1 MINKT
6 QENILK
12 YAKVMQSTQD
22 IAKVTKLQ
30 LQIVENAIVTLARK
44 NYLNKQQAK
53 ALLVNSP
60 MIKWLDR
67 PTSGGLKKPLPVD
80 KGRTLTT
87 YC

>member
-12 YAKVMQSTQD
+12 YAKVMKSTQD

-53 ALLVNSP
+53 ALLIDNP

-67 PTSGGLKKPLPVD
+67 PTSGGLKKPLPAD

>member
-12 YAKVMQSTQD
+12 YAKIMQSTKD

-30 LQIVENAIVTLARK
+30 LPIVENAIVTLARK

-53 ALLVNSP
+53 VLLGNNP
-60 MIKWLDR
+60 MVKWLDR